1 MTLSL
6 KHCIDTSDWLNII
19 HAPIS
24 AQTIGGEDM
33 VYKMPLFNLL
43 NNIISKF
50 QRTRAAALSAKLNRF
65 VRTQI

>member
-1 MTLSL
+1 
-6 KHCIDTSDWLNII
+6 
-19 HAPIS
+19 
-24 AQTIGGEDM
+24 M